1 MQGGTGGENLK
12 VVEMEIK
19 KFLKDLFTEA
29 DNKTFDLAKVLA
41 LLAVV
46 NGLSLTVYEVAWKGT
61 TFNFQDYGIGVGL
74 LFGGLAAVL
83 TFKKEAN
90 DKSES

>member
-1 MQGGTGGENLK
+1 ML
-12 VVEMEIK
+12 K
-19 KFLKDLFTEA
+19 KFLNDMFTET
-29 DNKTFDLAKVLA
+29 DNHTFDLAKILA

-46 NGLSLTVYEVAWKGT
+46 NGLWLTIYEVAWKGT

-83 TFKKEAN
+83 TFKKETN
-90 DKSES
+90 DKPQS

>member
-1 MQGGTGGENLK
+1 
-12 VVEMEIK
+12 MEKIK
-19 KFLKDLFTEA
+19 KLLNDMFTET
-29 DNKTFDLAKVLA
+29 DNHTFDLSKVLA

-46 NGLSLTVYEVAWKGT
+46 NGLVLTVYEVVWKGT

-83 TFKKEAN
+83 TFKKETN

>member
-1 MQGGTGGENLK
+1 
-12 VVEMEIK
+12 MEKIK
-19 KFLKDLFTEA
+19 KFLNDMFTET
-29 DNKTFDLAKVLA
+29 DNHTFDLSKVLA

-46 NGLSLTVYEVAWKGT
+46 NGLALTVYEVVWKGT

-83 TFKKEAN
+83 TFKKETN

>member
-1 MQGGTGGENLK
+1 M
-12 VVEMEIK
+12 MEKIK
-19 KFLKDLFTEA
+19 KFLNDMFTET
-29 DNKTFDLAKVLA
+29 DNHTFDLSKVLA

-46 NGLSLTVYEVAWKGT
+46 NGLALTVYEVVWKGT

-83 TFKKEAN
+83 TFKKETN
-90 DKSES
+90 GKSES